1 MVIEI
6 IYYIFWETRCILLLG
21 FLSPVLNIRCQIYCV
36 RATKLVCAQ
45 TKLDMED
52 GYPSIVAVKVARRAI
67 LGIVGVNVV
76 LGSFCA
82 APMQDMKEPD
92 VLRTLKLPSGVI
104 IQDIVEGKGQ
114 EAVEEDT
121 VQFNYV
127 CRRPNGYFVHSTVN
141 QFSGESSLVIL
152 RLGDE
157 QVCILD
163 TFVEEKKAL
172 YIGNVVS
179 HVILIYLWKSPMI
192 KGLKEVLSGMKEND
206 EL

>member
-52 GYPSIVAVKVARRAI
+52 GYPSIVAVK
-67 LGIVGVNVV
+67 
-76 LGSFCA
+76 
-82 APMQDMKEPD
+82 DMKEPD

-104 IQDIVEGKGQ
+104 IQVEGKGQ

-192 KGLKEVLSGMKEND
+192 KGLKEVLSGMKVGGKRRA
-206 EL
+206 LIPPSVSRIY